1 MSATHTMLPPSEQ
14 TNAFGPDSPC
24 NLDIC
29 PIEWSIYTFRPSL
42 AGNITFLAL
51 FALIGIV
58 HGYLGF
64 RWKSWGF
71 MAGMLMGCVA
81 EIAGY
86 IGRIMLYYN
95 PFSFNGFMVQIGKS
109 NYLPY
114 LFLFSE
120 LTVFSLSDHRSR
132 LLYRLHLRNT
142 LHNHH
147 VPRP

>member
-1 MSATHTMLPPSEQ
+1 
-14 TNAFGPDSPC
+14 
-24 NLDIC
+24 
-29 PIEWSIYTFRPSL
+29 
-42 AGNITFLAL
+42 
-51 FALIGIV
+51 
-58 HGYLGF
+58 
-64 RWKSWGF
+64 